1 MESGDHGVMETEDHG
16 ASGRGDPG
24 VDLAKRIERLGL
36 GRVGDV
42 LAGFDAWI
50 VGGVARA
57 LVAGTAPD
65 ADIDIAVDADIE
77 PVLDALGLPARRH
90 DRFGT
95 AVVALGGGRHADIA
109 RTRTET
115 YATPGA
121 LPDVAPASIAEDLA
135 RRDFSINAI
144 AISLAA
150 PHRVLDP
157 HHGVADL
164 AAKAL
169 RVLHDGS
176 FADDPTRAIRAARY
190 CARLGLTPEPRTRRL
205 LGRADLGLVTG
216 DRRDAEL
223 RRLAAEHVAAAG
235 FALLD
240 EWGTRTLPAGSA
252 ELLVAVER
260 VRTDP
265 LWGGH
270 VEPAVRAMMIAAGAA
285 PGRERATELAA
296 ARPARPSEAVR
307 LAAGVEPAILIV
319 ATAAGGTWIG
329 PYLREWKH
337 VRLEISGDD
346 LLAAGVPRGPAIGAG
361 LAGALD
367 RKLDGELDDGR
378 DAELAAALAIVANA
392 G

>member
-1 MESGDHGVMETEDHG
+1 METG
-16 ASGRGDPG
+16 NPGD
-24 VDLAKRIERLGL
+24 DLAEPIERLGL
-36 GRVGDV
+36 GRVGEA

-57 LVAGTAPD
+57 LVAGTTPD
-65 ADIDIAVDADIE
+65 ADVDIAVDADIE

-95 AVVALGGGRHADIA
+95 AVVALGGARHADIA

-121 LPDVAPASIAEDLA
+121 LPDVAPATIAEDLA
-135 RRDFSINAI
+135 RRDFSVNAI

-157 HHGVADL
+157 HRGIADL

-169 RVLHDGS
+169 RVLHDRS
-176 FADDPTRAIRAARY
+176 FVDDPTRAIRGARY
-190 CARLGLTPEPRTRRL
+190 CARLSLGPEPRTRRL
-205 LGRADLGLVTG
+205 LARADLSLVTE

-240 EWGTRTLPAGSA
+240 EWGTRPLPAGAA

-265 LWGGH
+265 VWSGH
-270 VEPAVRAMMIAAGAA
+270 VEPSVRAMMIAAGAA
-285 PGRERATELAA
+285 PGIDRARELAV

-307 LAAGVEPAILIV
+307 SAAGVEPAILIV
-319 ATAAGGTWIG
+319 AMAAGGAWIG
-329 PYLREWKH
+329 RYLHEWKD

-346 LLAAGVPRGPAIGAG
+346 LLAAGIRRGPAVGAG

-367 RKLDGELDDGR
+367 RKLDGELDGGR
-378 DAELAAALAIVANA
+378 EAELAAALAIAADA